1 MLINFI
7 KGETVN
13 IMKNK
18 QTKIKS
24 IKFLILILVS
34 FAAMHAASEGEIEE
48 GSQKPLSQQ
57 ELTNRFAS
65 LGHDWA
71 IKSQI
76 GGCSIARP
84 DDYINS
90 LVGRGSEAAISKKI
104 RWLKYRVDKTDEKL
118 KDCAGKSDEL
128 LKKKIQD
135 EHNECVAVLDSFIE
149 EQVLLG
155 SEAAIGKK
163 IQGLREKMYGHA
175 QGDTMLHSFIE
186 EQVGRRSEV
195 DIENKIQGLRWNRYG
210 YAQDD
215 TMLHSFIEEQVSRGS
230 EAAIDAKLK
239 WCQQSYDRDSQSI
252 IDCYVKQGNKT
263 AINIRITGFGGHLQF
278 QKSVYKILDY
288 NKVIKAQYLT
298 ESRDYQ
304 DLNAA
309 RVLLN
314 QLEQV
319 IW

>member
-186 EQVGRRSEV
+186 EQV
-195 DIENKIQGLRWNRYG
+195 
-210 YAQDD
+210 
-215 TMLHSFIEEQVSRGS
+215 SRGS

>member
-1 MLINFI
+1 
-7 KGETVN
+7 
-13 IMKNK
+13 MKNK

-149 EQVLLG
+149 EQV
-155 SEAAIGKK
+155 
-163 IQGLREKMYGHA
+163 
-175 QGDTMLHSFIE
+175 
-186 EQVGRRSEV
+186 
-195 DIENKIQGLRWNRYG
+195 
-210 YAQDD
+210 
-215 TMLHSFIEEQVSRGS
+215 SRGS